1 MIQSQAEESDP
12 DSTVNI
18 QDFTGSGERE
28 GEDRELMDHQ
38 IKGLVILAKKKKR

>member
-1 MIQSQAEESDP
+1 MGFLLQNKSCTTRSLKGLKRCLIQSQAEESDP

-28 GEDRELMDHQ
+28 G
-38 IKGLVILAKKKKR
+38 G